1 MDINADRLGKL
12 ALLAAMSDEEEERR
26 LKEQASLSRQDI
38 RLAVTVIS
46 GMLAA
51 VRQNFIKS
59 IVSCTL
65 QNGIFDKSAP
75 HIHGL
80 IHAGMDA
87 FSGAFLNSTLSGSVK
102 LKVGIVSDSRW
113 IAVAVYGD
121 SAFYPTTNH
130 ERCGLGVMHI

>member
-1 MDINADRLGKL
+1 MDISPNRIGKI
-12 ALLAAMSDEEEERR
+12 ALLAAMSDEEEERL
-26 LKEQASLSRQDI
+26 LKTLFPGDRGDT

-46 GMLAA
+46 GMTGA
-51 VRQNFIKS
+51 VHQNFIKS
-59 IVSCTL
+59 LVSCAL
-65 QNGIFDKSAP
+65 QNGIVDKEPS

-87 FSGAFLNSTLSGSVK
+87 ISGAFMNSTLTGSVK
-102 LKVGIVSDSRW
+102 LKVGIARNQEW

-130 ERCGLGVMHI
+130 ERCCLGVMHV